1 MKTRLI
7 IYADDGMVLTNGE
20 IYGTE
25 IYLAEGASEKDWHEI
40 TQAEYEEIEKA
51 QLEKALPTEEI

>member
-20 IYGTE
+20 IFGKE
-25 IYLAEGASEKDWHEI
+25 IYLAEGMSAEDFYEI
-40 TQAEYEEIEKA
+40 TDAEYEEILSEVI
-51 QLEKALPTEEI
+51 QEEN

>member
-7 IYADDGMVLTNGE
+7 IYADAGMVLTNGE

-25 IYLAEGASEKDWHEI
+25 IYLADTAKAEDFQEI
-40 TQAEYEEIEKA
+40 TQAEYDKILERDNEPEIM
-51 QLEKALPTEEI
+51 